1 MDIIIDEK
9 IAGKTIRA
17 FTGQNLGF
25 SSAIL
30 KKLKFSEGGIRVNG
44 ESVTVRYVLREGDVL
59 SLAMDDREED
69 VSPYI
74 VPVDLPLPV
83 VFEDDCVTV
92 VNKPPNMPSHPSLG
106 HPLDTVANALA
117 YRYRARTYVFRPVN
131 RLDRDTSGV
140 MLTANTK
147 LAAHRMALA
156 MQKGQISKAY
166 IAVAEGI
173 PPQKEG
179 VVDGYMHRVA
189 DSIITREV
197 CDADAPGARRAV
209 TEYTVIGTSDK
220 GYSVILARPVTGRTH
235 QIRVQLTSI
244 GCPLVG
250 DTLYGREEGE
260 MPRHAL
266 HAFKTEFPHP
276 ADGRTVRVIAPL
288 PEDMKNWIAEHFGTD
303 VTDALR
309 EMGIV

>member
-1 MDIIIDEK
+1 
-9 IAGKTIRA
+9 
-17 FTGQNLGF
+17 
-25 SSAIL
+25 
-30 KKLKFSEGGIRVNG
+30 
-44 ESVTVRYVLREGDVL
+44 
-59 SLAMDDREED
+59 
-69 VSPYI
+69 
-74 VPVDLPLPV
+74 
-83 VFEDDCVTV
+83 
-92 VNKPPNMPSHPSLG
+92 
-106 HPLDTVANALA
+106 
-117 YRYRARTYVFRPVN
+117 
-131 RLDRDTSGV
+131 

-220 GYSVILARPVTGRTH
+220 GYSVILARPITGRTH

-250 DTLYGREEGE
+250 DTLYGREEGG

-276 ADGRTVRVIAPL
+276 ADGRAVCVIAPL

-303 VTDALR
+303 VTEVLR

>member
-9 IAGKTIRA
+9 NAGKMIRA
-17 FTGQNLGF
+17 FTKQELGF

-30 KKLKFSEGGIRVNG
+30 KKLKYSEGGIRVNG
-44 ESVTVRYVLREGDVL
+44 EFVTVRYVLREGDVL
-59 SLAMDDREED
+59 SLAMDDREDD

-83 VFEDDCVTV
+83 VFEDDYVTV
-92 VNKPPNMPSHPSLG
+92 INKPPNMPSHPSFG
-106 HPLDTVANALA
+106 HPLDTAANALA
-117 YRYRARTYVFRPVN
+117 HRYRDRTYVFRPVN

-147 LAAHRMALA
+147 LAAHRMAKA
-156 MQKGQISKAY
+156 MQNGQINKAY
-166 IAVAEGI
+166 IAITEGI
-173 PPQKEG
+173 PPMKDG
-179 VVDGYMHRVA
+179 VIDGYMHRTA
-189 DSIITREV
+189 DSIITRET
-197 CDADAPGARRAV
+197 CEADAPGARRAV
-209 TEYTVIGTSDK
+209 TEYTVLGTSDK

-250 DTLYGREEGE
+250 DTLYGREEAE

-288 PEDMKNWIAEHFGTD
+288 PEDMKNWIAEHFDTD
-303 VTDALR
+303 VTEALR
-309 EMGIV
+309 EMDLV

>member
-92 VNKPPNMPSHPSLG
+92 INKPPNMPSHPSLG

-156 MQKGQISKAY
+156 MQSGRIQKSY
-166 IAVAEGI
+166 IAIAEGI
-173 PPQKEG
+173 PPTTEG
-179 VVDGYMHRVA
+179 VVDGYMHRTA
-189 DSIITREV
+189 DSIITRET

-209 TEYTVIGTSDK
+209 TEYSVLYANDRH
-220 GYSVILARPVTGRTH
+220 SVILARPITGRTH

-250 DTLYGREEGE
+250 DTLYGREDAD

-266 HAFKTEFPHP
+266 HAFQTEFPHP
-276 ADGRTVRVIAPL
+276 ADDRPMCVRAPL
-288 PEDMKNWIAEHFGTD
+288 PEDMKNWIAEHFTA
-303 VTDALR
+303 DAMTALQ
-309 EMGIV
+309 EMGIL

>member
-1 MDIIIDEK
+1 MRC
-9 IAGKTIRA
+9 G
-17 FTGQNLGF
+17 
-25 SSAIL
+25 
-30 KKLKFSEGGIRVNG
+30 
-44 ESVTVRYVLREGDVL
+44 
-59 SLAMDDREED
+59 
-69 VSPYI
+69 
-74 VPVDLPLPV
+74 
-83 VFEDDCVTV
+83 
-92 VNKPPNMPSHPSLG
+92 
-106 HPLDTVANALA
+106 
-117 YRYRARTYVFRPVN
+117 RP
-131 RLDRDTSGV
+131 RR
-140 MLTANTK
+140 
-147 LAAHRMALA
+147 H
-156 MQKGQISKAY
+156 
-166 IAVAEGI
+166 
-173 PPQKEG
+173 
-179 VVDGYMHRVA
+179 
-189 DSIITREV
+189 
-197 CDADAPGARRAV
+197 RAV

-303 VTDALR
+303 VTEALR

>member
-9 IAGKTIRA
+9 NAGKTIRA
-17 FTGQNLGF
+17 FTRGELGF

-44 ESVTVRYVLREGDVL
+44 EFVTVRYVLCKGDVL
-59 SLAMDDREED
+59 SLAMDDRDED

-74 VPVDLPLPV
+74 VPADLPLPV
-83 VFEDDCVTV
+83 LFEDDAVTV
-92 VNKPPNMPSHPSLG
+92 INKPPNMPSHPSFG
-106 HPLDTVANALA
+106 HPLDTAANALA
-117 YRYRARTYVFRPVN
+117 YRYRERTYVFRPVN

-147 LAAHRMALA
+147 LAAHRMAKS
-156 MQKGQISKAY
+156 MQSGRIQKSY
-166 IAVAEGI
+166 IAIAEGI
-173 PPQKEG
+173 PPMTEG
-179 VVDGYMHRVA
+179 VIDGFMHRTA
-189 DSIITREV
+189 DSIITRET

-209 TEYTVIGTSDK
+209 TEYRVLYAKDR
-220 GYSVILARPVTGRTH
+220 YSVILARPITGRTH

-250 DTLYGREEGE
+250 DTLYGREDAD

-266 HAFKTEFPHP
+266 HAFQTEFPHP
-276 ADGRTVRVIAPL
+276 SDDRPMCVCAPL
-288 PEDMKNWIAEHFGTD
+288 PEDMKNWIAEHFAP
-303 VTDALR
+303 DAITALQ
-309 EMGIV
+309 EMDIL

>member
-1 MDIIIDEK
+1 MDIVIDEK
-9 IAGKTIRA
+9 ISGKTIRA
-17 FTGQNLGF
+17 FTRGDLGF

-44 ESVTVRYVLREGDVL
+44 EFVTVRYVLCEGDVL
-59 SLAMDDREED
+59 SLAMDDRDED

-83 VFEDDCVTV
+83 VFEDEYVTV
-92 VNKPPNMPSHPSLG
+92 INKPPNMPSHPSFG
-106 HPLDTVANALA
+106 HPLDTAANALA
-117 YRYRARTYVFRPVN
+117 YRYRDRTYVFRPVN

-147 LAAHRMALA
+147 LAAHRMAKS
-156 MQKGQISKAY
+156 MQSGRIQKSY
-166 IAVAEGI
+166 IAIAEGV
-173 PPQKEG
+173 PPLTEG
-179 VVDGYMHRVA
+179 VVDGYMHRTS

-209 TEYTVIGTSDK
+209 TEYTVLGTSPE
-220 GYSVILARPVTGRTH
+220 GYSVILAKPITGRTH

-244 GCPLVG
+244 GCPLAG
-250 DTLYGREEGE
+250 DTLYGRKEGE

-266 HAFKTEFPHP
+266 HAFRTEFPHP
-276 ADGRTVRVIAPL
+276 ADDRILCVSAPL
-288 PEDMKNWIAEHFGTD
+288 PDDMKNWIAQRFDHDT
-303 VTDALR
+303 VTALQ
-309 EMGIV
+309 EMGVL

>member
-17 FTGQNLGF
+17 FTRGDLGF

-30 KKLKFSEGGIRVNG
+30 KKLKFSEGGILVNG
-44 ESVTVRYVLREGDVL
+44 EFVTVRYVLQVGDVL

-74 VPVDLPLPV
+74 VPADLPLPV
-83 VFEDDCVTV
+83 VYEDECVTV
-92 VNKPPNMPSHPSLG
+92 INKPPNMPSHPSFG
-106 HPLDTVANALA
+106 HPLDTAANALA
-117 YRYRARTYVFRPVN
+117 YRYRDRTYVFRPVN

-147 LAAHRMALA
+147 LAAHRMALS
-156 MQKGQISKAY
+156 MQRGQIDKSY
-166 IAVAEGI
+166 IAIVEGI
-173 PPQKEG
+173 PPADEG
-179 VVDGYMHRVA
+179 VIDGYMHRVA
-189 DSIITREV
+189 DSIIERET
-197 CDADAPGARRAV
+197 CDADAPGARRAI
-209 TEYTVIGTSDK
+209 TEYKVLGASEK
-220 GYSVILARPVTGRTH
+220 GYSVILARPITGRTH

-250 DTLYGREEGE
+250 DTLYGRKEAE
-260 MPRHAL
+260 MSRHAL
-266 HAFKTEFPHP
+266 HAYKTEFPHP
-276 ADGRTVRVIAPL
+276 ADGRTMRVVAPL
-288 PEDMKNWIAEHFGTD
+288 PEDMKNRIAEHFTAE

-309 EMGIV
+309 EMDIV